1 MRCHCWSLCRPDSS
15 DSSSGKPL
23 SYAGHAIDDHSY
35 RASFLKPACV
45 GVSLLRRGAFK
56 PSPRLACNHVPLTYI
71 YIYVCL
77 YVLFLTSRSKGQG
90 PKAYSTARSFCSE
103 ALSAAVDCGRQLVRR
118 EGAAA
123 VIAEK
128 PRWFLD
134 SFVVAMAS
142 PLLLGDAVGA
152 LRAASAASVEGA
164 GGKEEEE
171 EEDVAGALRDVV
183 LPGAVDRLTKVSGRS
198 RFLWLWSPRVGI
210 EGRSRGGT
218 GMMYGRGF
226 GDVVPCSVMMT
237 LSVVRGLVCLKLS
250 SRPRRTERDTCP
262 PCPAQHRTPCI
273 SSGVGEH
280 RQIQRGSCD
289 RSAQSDVLASKGGRR
304 RNAPVS

>member
-1 MRCHCWSLCRPDSS
+1 MDQ
-15 DSSSGKPL
+15 
-23 SYAGHAIDDHSY
+23 SY
-35 RASFLKPACV
+35 RASFPKPACV
-45 GVSLLRRGAFK
+45 GVSLLRRGGIQGVAA
-56 PSPRLACNHVPLTYI
+56 PLLQPRPP
-71 YIYVCL
+71 YIYVYL
-77 YVLFLTSRSKGQG
+77 YICVCVLFLTSRSKGQG

-103 ALSAAVDCGRQLVRR
+103 ALSAAVDCGRQLLRR

-164 GGKEEEE
+164 GGEEE

-183 LPGAVDRLTKVSGRS
+183 LPGAVDRLTKVSGGS
-198 RFLWLWSPRVGI
+198 CFLWLLSPRVGI

-218 GMMYGRGF
+218 KMMYSYGRF
-226 GDVVPCSVMMT
+226 ALPM
-237 LSVVRGLVCLKLS
+237 LF
-250 SRPRRTERDTCP
+250 
-262 PCPAQHRTPCI
+262 
-273 SSGVGEH
+273 
-280 RQIQRGSCD
+280 
-289 RSAQSDVLASKGGRR
+289 
-304 RNAPVS
+304 PVA